1 MRMPNDDEQVIFV
14 KSYRSRSGKL
24 MIAAHFGLQAF
35 RLVVKKKKN

>member
-24 MIAAHFGLQAF
+24 MIAANFGLQAF
-35 RLVVKKKKN
+35 RLVVKKKN